1 MEKLILEN
9 QIVIMETL
17 INMAKT
23 KIDIVK
29 ICDQIEKSKAAV
41 KYYV

>member
-17 INMAKT
+17 ICMAKT
-23 KIDIVK
+23 KIDIIK
-29 ICDQIEKSKAAV
+29 ILDQIEKSKAAI